1 MSANSIKL
9 SELPRRLRK
18 DFAVEVSYR
27 RVYTAVLDGAIPAE
41 KDASGT
47 RWIIDIEDLPLI
59 AKAMKPKNVEDLA
72 PPGSTDQ
79 MHT

>member
-1 MSANSIKL
+1 MPKETINL

-18 DFAVEVSYR
+18 EHGVKISYR
-27 RVYTAVLDGAIPAE
+27 RVYTGVLDGDIPAE

-47 RWIIDIEDLPLI
+47 RWKIKVDDLPEI
-59 AKAMKPKNVEDLA
+59 AKTMKPKNVEELA